1 MSEKDVMLP
10 NICTVLVREA
20 AAEVAES
27 KSLSVEDP

>member
-10 NICTVLVREA
+10 NICTAFVREA